1 MDLNRMH
8 EFVVIART
16 KSIKKAAG
24 ELNLSPATLG
34 IRFHNFE
41 QSLGITLF
49 QKDHLPLELTKEGEF
64 FYKDTVPIV
73 EDYLELKKE
82 LVSFDRTAFSSL
94 RIVNLGAG
102 LPFFLG
108 PFLDMINSKYPY
120 MQLDILDDT
129 QYAIKDGLLSGEIDF
144 YFANAPTDLHYAG
157 IQKFL
162 ISHPMPSVLLPSGH
176 RLASKPSV
184 SLKELDGERFIL
196 YPPTKES
203 CVREFQMKNLDAARI
218 RYSLYEHHSS
228 AAFYELL
235 VPIQKGIILSPTP
248 FLKEPP
254 NTIALPVHD
263 IIHPSASYLFYCDN
277 TQKPEI
283 KMFVSTFTSFI
294 KEEIRHDHTK
304 PL

>member
-1 MDLNRMH
+1 MNLNRLH
-8 EFVVIART
+8 EFVVISRT
-16 KSIKKAAG
+16 KSIKKAAE
-24 ELNLSPATLG
+24 ELKLSPSTLG
-34 IRFHNFE
+34 IRLHNFE

-49 QKDHLPLELTKEGEF
+49 QRNHFPLELTKEGKF
-64 FYKDTVPIV
+64 FYKDTIHIV
-73 EDYLELKKE
+73 EEYLNLKKE
-82 LVSFDRTAFSSL
+82 LTSFDKTAFSSL

-129 QYAIKDGLLSGEIDF
+129 QYSIKDGLFSGEIDV
-144 YFANAPTDLHYAG
+144 YFANALIDLHHAG

-162 ISHPMPSVLLPSGH
+162 ISHPMPYVLLPSGH
-176 RLASKPSV
+176 RLASKSSV

-203 CVREFQMKNLDAARI
+203 CIRDFQIKNLDAAGI
-218 RYSLYEHHSS
+218 QYSIYEHNSS
-228 AAFYELL
+228 PAFYELL

-248 FLKEPP
+248 FLREPP
-254 NTIALPVHD
+254 NTIALRIHD

-277 TQKPEI
+277 NQKPEI
-283 KMFVSTFTSFI
+283 KMFVSTFTNFI
-294 KEEIRHDHTK
+294 KEEIRHDHAK
-304 PL
+304 SL

>member
-1 MDLNRMH
+1 MDLNRLH
-8 EFVVIART
+8 EFVVITRK
-16 KSIKKAAG
+16 KSIKDAAG
-24 ELNLSPATLG
+24 ELNVSPSTLG
-34 IRFHNFE
+34 IRLHNFE

-64 FYKDTVPIV
+64 FYKDTAHIV
-73 EDYLELKKE
+73 KEYLDLKKE
-82 LVSFDRTAFSSL
+82 LAAFDRTAFSSL
-94 RIVNLGAG
+94 RIVNQGSG

-108 PFLDMINSKYPY
+108 PFLDIINSKYPY

-129 QYAIKDGLLSGEIDF
+129 QYSIKDGLLSGEIDF
-144 YFANAPTDLHYAG
+144 YFANALINLQQAG

-162 ISHPMPSVLLPSGH
+162 ISHPVPHVLLPSGH

-184 SLKELDGERFIL
+184 SFSELDGERFIL

-203 CVREFQMKNLDAARI
+203 CVRDFQLKNLAASGI
-218 RYSLYEHHSS
+218 RYSIYEHSS
-228 AAFYELL
+228 SSAFYELL

-254 NTIALPVHD
+254 NTIALPVQD

-277 TQKPEI
+277 NQKPEI
-283 KMFVSTFTSFI
+283 KMFVSTFNNFI